1 MTMRKAAR
9 AIIIENDR
17 ILVMHRNKYG
27 SQYFTLV
34 GGRLNDNETPE
45 QALVRE
51 VYEETGIRVRAGRPV
66 FIEEHAAP
74 HNVQYIYLCEVEA
87 HGDAAIQETSEEG
100 EMNKYGANTHQPSWV
115 SKGAFAN
122 LPFRTPQLQE
132 AIVKAF
138 KKGFPKEPVT
148 L

>member
-1 MTMRKAAR
+1 MRQAAR
-9 AIIIENDR
+9 AIVIKDGK

-34 GGRLNDNETPE
+34 GGRTNGNETPE

-51 VYEETGIRVRAGRPV
+51 IKEETGLRVTAGRLV
-66 FIEEHAAP
+66 YIEEHAAP
-74 HNVQYIYLCEVEA
+74 YNEQYIYLCEVA
-87 HGDAAIQETSEEG
+87 DHTTIAIQDDSEEG
-100 EMNKYGANTHQPSWV
+100 IMNRYDMNTHTPQWV
-115 SKGAFAN
+115 RLGTFAE

-132 AIVKAF
+132 AIVKAL
-138 KKGFPKEPVT
+138 KKGFPKEPVK